1 MTRPPPDKPPEP
13 TSDPPAR
20 ASDGSGASG
29 SGGSGSG
36 GSRWSVW
43 REPAHRRL
51 AIRIGAGIV
60 AVALIA
66 TLAVLVLG
74 GRTTP
79 RSAEAFCSR
88 MGDTRDLG
96 DVLATGD
103 AGQIEA
109 AVHQLEAAGKVAP
122 TEIEPA
128 MALYVGY
135 AGHLRDA
142 VATSGTDEASLAAA
156 LKAATI
162 AQNAQADQVATAVTQ
177 VDAYVTST
185 CGFSL
190 TPATGATT
198 SPTSG

>member
-1 MTRPPPDKPPEP
+1 VTRPPPDNPPEP
-13 TSDPPAR
+13 TSDPAPR
-20 ASDGSGASG
+20 ASTDGNGTA
-29 SGGSGSG
+29 GGPGEG
-36 GSRWSVW
+36 GSRWAAW

-79 RSAEAFCSR
+79 RSAEAYCSR

-128 MALYVGY
+128 MDLYVGY
-135 AGHLRDA
+135 AGRLRDA

-198 SPTSG
+198 SPTS